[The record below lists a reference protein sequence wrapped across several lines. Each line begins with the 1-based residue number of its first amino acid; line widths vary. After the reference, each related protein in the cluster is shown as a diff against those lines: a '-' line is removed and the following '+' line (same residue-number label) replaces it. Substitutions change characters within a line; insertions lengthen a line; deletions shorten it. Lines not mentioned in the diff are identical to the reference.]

1 MNAPLDIRLMNA
13 TAAVL
18 CALAVLAFLWAAAS
32 WVVRWPAFSI
42 RAIRIDGDVA
52 RNSAATIRA
61 NALPRLSGNLFTLD
75 LPSSQQAFQAVPWV
89 RQAVVRRVW
98 PNRLAVTLE
107 EHVPVAYWRGAK
119 GEDRIVNSFGEVF
132 EANLGDV
139 EDENLPV
146 LSGPEGSSAQVLTL
160 YREASPVL
168 ARLGG
173 AITVLSLSERGHW
186 RAELDNGARIE
197 LGRGEAGEVLA
208 RIDRLVATIG
218 QVTARYP
225 GPLESADLRHRDGY
239 AVRIRGVTT
248 QTTPA
253 TRN

>member
-1 MNAPLDIRLMNA
+1 MPLDIRLMNA

-18 CALAVLAFLWAAAS
+18 CALAALVFLWAAAS
-32 WVVRWPAFSI
+32 WVVRWPMFSI

-61 NALPRLSGNLFTLD
+61 NALPRLSGNLFTMD
-75 LPSSQQAFQAVPWV
+75 LARSQQAFQAVPWV
-89 RQAVVRRVW
+89 RRAVVRRVW

-139 EDENLPV
+139 EDENLPT
-146 LSGPEGSSAQVLTL
+146 LIGPEGSAARVLAL
-160 YREASPVL
+160 YREVAPVL
-168 ARLGG
+168 ARLGSPVVQLG
-173 AITVLSLSERGHW
+173 LSERGHW
-186 RAELDNGARIE
+186 HAELDNGARIE
-197 LGRGEAGEVLA
+197 LGRGSTQEVMV

-225 GPLESADLRHRDGY
+225 GPLEYADLRHRDGY

-253 TRN
+253 ARN

>member
-1 MNAPLDIRLMNA
+1 MNA

-18 CALAVLAFLWAAAS
+18 CALAALVFLWAAAS
-32 WVVRWPAFSI
+32 WVARWPMFSI

-61 NALPRLSGNLFTLD
+61 NALPRMSGNLFTMD
-75 LPSSQQAFQAVPWV
+75 LARSQQAFQAVPWV

-139 EDENLPV
+139 EDENLPT
-146 LSGPEGSSAQVLTL
+146 LIGPEGSAARVLAL
-160 YREASPVL
+160 YREVAPVL
-168 ARLGG
+168 ARLGSPVVQLG
-173 AITVLSLSERGHW
+173 LSERGHW
-186 RAELDNGARIE
+186 HAELDDGARIE
-197 LGRGEAGEVLA
+197 LGRGSAEEVLA

-225 GPLESADLRHRDGY
+225 GPLEYADLRHRDGY

-253 TRN
+253 ARN

>member
-18 CALAVLAFLWAAAS
+18 SALVVLSFLWAAAS
-32 WVVRWPAFSI
+32 WVVHWPVFSI
-42 RAIRIDGDVA
+42 RAIRVDGDVA
-52 RNSAATIRA
+52 RNSAATVRA
-61 NALPRLSGNLFTLD
+61 NALPRLSGNFFTLD
-75 LPSSQQAFQAVPWV
+75 LTQAQQAFQAVPWV

-107 EHVPVAYWRGAK
+107 EHVPVAYWRGGK

-139 EDENLPV
+139 EDEDLPV
-146 LSGPEGSSAQVLTL
+146 LSGPEGSAAQVLAL

-168 ARLGG
+168 ARLG
-173 AITVLSLSERGHW
+173 AAVAVFSLSERGHW

-197 LGRGEAGEVLA
+197 LGRGSAGQVLA

-239 AVRIRGVTT
+239 AVRIGGVTT